1 MEHGTLSGFREEL
14 QRKLA
19 GELSVDDVTRAI
31 YSTDASLYRMMPS
44 AVVFPKQS
52 EDVVQTIRT
61 AAKFGIPILAR
72 GAGTSLAGQ
81 TVTSGVV
88 VDCSRHM
95 NRVLE
100 VNAKQRWAR
109 VQPGIVL
116 DNLNDFLSFYQLFF
130 PPDVATSSR
139 ATVGGMIGNN
149 SAGSRSISYGK
160 TVDHVIALKVVL
172 ATGEV
177 LEFNAKSASELSE
190 LCARKDRE
198 GQVYKQVL
206 EIVESNIREIRRRYP
221 QVLRR
226 VGGYNLDYLIESS
239 DFNLSQLLTGA
250 EGTLGFVIEAKVN
263 LVPIPKARAVAIPH
277 FRTLVAALQSVEAI
291 LRHKPSAV
299 EILDSHTIDLASQNP
314 AVANLCRQ
322 FVRGRPRAL
331 LIVEFSGDDP
341 AEIREKVE
349 LVAGDQVL
357 RRESYY
363 VHRCMSRGEQQ
374 SVWTVRKNALGVL
387 LSMRGDAKPLPFI
400 EDAAIPIPHLS
411 AYIQQILK
419 VCEDLERDVALYAHA
434 SVGVLHVRPILNLKQ
449 PEDVEILQKISQHS
463 FDLVRQYGGAWS
475 GEHGDGLVRSYK
487 NREFFGDQLYE
498 AFRAIKRIFDPAGLM
513 NPGKV
518 VDSPAMTQNLR
529 IGPHYGTDFPE
540 TFFRFQEFG
549 GFDRAIEMCTGVGHC
564 RKTLEGTM
572 CPSYMVTRDEE
583 HSTRGRANA
592 LRSAIAGEL
601 GAGAFTSQRLYE
613 VLDLCLECK
622 ACKSECPSNVDMARM
637 KAEFLAHYYKQHGL
651 PLGKRLVAKTRRLA
665 ELGSR
670 FPSLFNGV
678 NRSRLVRLVLE
689 KLAGFD
695 RRRILPPLAPT
706 TLEAWHRK
714 NVQPKPSRPRVVL
727 LADTFTNFYEPQV
740 GIAAIRVLEALG
752 LSVELIA
759 SGCCG
764 RPLISSGQLE
774 EARKQ
779 GTEVYARLDQ
789 LVPDEVPI
797 IVLEPSCLAT
807 FKDDLPDLV
816 GNPETAAKVASRI
829 QSLEEF
835 LAGTDYSKRLRTLLE
850 PDSHAI
856 LFHGHCQQKALF
868 GTETTMNALR
878 LLPET
883 AVTQVD
889 SGCCGMAGSFGYEKQ
904 HYALSKLIGSRRL
917 FRAVDTAELDTTIVA
932 CGFSCRAQIR
942 HFTKRQAQHLAEVLA
957 NRLSQT

>member
-1 MEHGTLSGFREEL
+1 MEKGALASFRKEL
-14 QRKLA
+14 PRKLD
-19 GELSVDDVTRAI
+19 GELRTDEMTRAL
-31 YSTDASLYRMMPS
+31 YSTDASLYHMMPS
-44 AVVFPKQS
+44 AVVFPKHGD
-52 EDVVQTIRT
+52 DVVQTVRT

-81 TVTSGVV
+81 TVTNGVV

-100 VNAKQRWAR
+100 VNANQRWAR

-116 DNLNDFLSFYQLFF
+116 DNLNDFLGFHQLFF

-139 ATVGGMIGNN
+139 ATIGGMIGNN
-149 SAGSRSISYGK
+149 SAGSRSIRYGK

-172 ATGEV
+172 ATGEI
-177 LEFNAKSASELSE
+177 LELEAKNAIELKE
-190 LCARKDRE
+190 ICTRKDRE
-198 GQVYKQVL
+198 GDLYKRVL
-206 EIVESNIREIRRRYP
+206 ETVESNIREIRQRYP

-226 VGGYNLDYLIESS
+226 VGGYNLDYLIESP
-239 DFNLSQLLTGA
+239 DFNLSQLLTGS
-250 EGTLGFVIEAKVN
+250 EGTLAFVLEAKIN
-263 LVPIPKARAVAIPH
+263 LVPVPKARVVAIPH
-277 FRTLVAALQSVEAI
+277 FRSLIEALQSVEAI
-291 LRHKPSAV
+291 LRHKPTAV
-299 EILDSHTIDLASQNP
+299 EILDSHGIELAAHNP
-314 AVANLCRQ
+314 AVSKLCRQ

-331 LIVEFSGDDP
+331 LIVEFTGDDQ
-341 AEIREKVE
+341 AEIREKVD
-349 LVAGDQVL
+349 LLAGDQVL

-363 VHRCMSRGEQQ
+363 IHRCLTPGEQQ

-387 LSMRGDAKPLPFI
+387 LSMRGDAKPLAFI

-411 AYIQQILK
+411 AYVQQILK
-419 VCEDLERDVALYAHA
+419 VCEDMERDVALYAHA

-449 PEDVEILQKISQHS
+449 KEDVEILEKISQSS
-463 FDLVRQYGGAWS
+463 FDLVTQYGGAWS

-487 NREFFGDQLYE
+487 NREFFGDRLYQ
-498 AFRAIKRIFDPAGLM
+498 AFRDIKGIFDPAGLM

-518 VDSPAMTQNLR
+518 VDSPHLTENLR
-529 IGPHYGTDFPE
+529 IGPDYATDFPQ

-572 CPSYMVTRDEE
+572 CPSYMATRDEE

-592 LRSAIAGEL
+592 LRSAIAGDL
-601 GAGAFTSQRLYE
+601 GAGAFSSRRLYE

-637 KAEFLAHYYKQHGL
+637 KAEFLAHYYKKHGL

-665 ELGSR
+665 EVGSR
-670 FPSLFNGV
+670 FPSLFNGI
-678 NRSRLVRLVLE
+678 NHNHLVRVLLE

-695 RRRILPPLAPT
+695 RRRSLPSLASI
-706 TLEAWHRK
+706 TLEAWYKK
-714 NVQPKPSRPRVVL
+714 NVQPLPAGFRVVL

-740 GIAAIRVLEALG
+740 GIAAIRILEALG
-752 LSVELIA
+752 LSVELLA
-759 SGCCG
+759 AGCCG

-774 EARKQ
+774 EARTQ
-779 GTEVYARLDQ
+779 GTQLYEKLDQ
-789 LVPDEVPI
+789 LVPDDVPI
-797 IVLEPSCLAT
+797 IVLEPSCMAT
-807 FKDDLPDLV
+807 CKDDLPDLV
-816 GNPETAAKVASRI
+816 SNPETAEKVSSRI
-829 QSLEEF
+829 QSLEGF
-835 LAGTDYSKRLRTLLE
+835 LASSDYSNRLRSLLE
-850 PDSHAI
+850 PDSHAV

-868 GTETTMNALR
+868 GTESALKTLR

-883 AVTQVD
+883 AVSQVD

-917 FRAVDTAELDTTIVA
+917 FRAVETAEADTAIVA

-942 HFTKRQAQHLAEVLA
+942 HFTKRQPQHLAEVLA
-957 NRLSQT
+957 NRLT